1 MIIQTVSDKTGAT
14 IFHGRKVDGIMEILH
29 RNELEQGGFADLRE
43 YYLVEDPRVLG
54 DDIEETSWRGIGNFV
69 YLADA
74 RYKPK
79 GNTRMHSHKE
89 IDVVTFVLEGRVKHE
104 GSLENG
110 QDLTALQVQVQRAG
124 GEGFSHNEV
133 NPDNA
138 ENRVLQLWVLP
149 ENKGEPT
156 GYKLYQ
162 PEWGKVTRL
171 YGGAKNQN
179 ETFDS
184 HTLVDIAMMEEG
196 QSCSIKGEFIA
207 YLTSGKGTANEQEIS
222 EGDLI
227 RDLGLSFT
235 AKQKSQLV
243 MVQLLNE

>member
-1 MIIQTVSDKTGAT
+1 
-14 IFHGRKVDGIMEILH
+14 MEILH
-29 RNELEQGGFADLRE
+29 RNDLEQGGFADLRE

-54 DDIEETSWRGIGNFV
+54 EDIEETSWRGIGNFV

-74 RYKPK
+74 KYKPK
-79 GNTRMHSHKE
+79 GDTRMHHHRE
-89 IDVVTFVLEGRVKHE
+89 IDVLTFVLEGRVVHE

-110 QDLTALQVQVQRAG
+110 QDLSAFQLQVQRAG

-133 NPDNA
+133 NPDDT

-149 ENKGEPT
+149 ENKGEPA

-162 PEWGKVTRL
+162 PDWGKVTRV
-171 YGGAKNQN
+171 YGGTKNQT

-184 HTLVDIAMMEEG
+184 HTLVDVAMVNEG
-196 QSCSIKGEFIA
+196 QSFAIEGEFIA
-207 YLTSGKGTANEQEIS
+207 YLTLGKGTANEQEIS

-227 RDLGLSFT
+227 RGQGLSFT
-235 AKQKSQLV
+235 AEQKSQLIL
-243 MVQLLNE
+243 VQLNK

>member
-1 MIIQTVSDKTGAT
+1 
-14 IFHGRKVDGIMEILH
+14 MEILH
-29 RNELEQGGFADLRE
+29 RSDLEQGGFADLRE

-74 RYKPK
+74 KYNPK
-79 GNTRMHSHKE
+79 GDTRMHSHRE
-89 IDVVTFVLEGRVKHE
+89 IDVLTFVLEGRVMHE

-110 QDLTALQVQVQRAG
+110 QDLTAMQVQVQRAG

-133 NPDNA
+133 NPDDA

-149 ENKGEPT
+149 ENKGEPA

-162 PEWGKVTRL
+162 PDWGKVTRV
-171 YGGAKNQN
+171 YGGAKGQS

-184 HTLVDIAMMEEG
+184 HTLVDVVMMNEG
-196 QSCSIKGEFIA
+196 QGFATEGEFIA
-207 YLTSGKGTANEQEIS
+207 YLTLGKGTANEQKIS

-227 RDLGLSFT
+227 RGKELSFT
-235 AKQKSQLV
+235 AKKKSQLV
-243 MVQLLNE
+243 LVQLNE